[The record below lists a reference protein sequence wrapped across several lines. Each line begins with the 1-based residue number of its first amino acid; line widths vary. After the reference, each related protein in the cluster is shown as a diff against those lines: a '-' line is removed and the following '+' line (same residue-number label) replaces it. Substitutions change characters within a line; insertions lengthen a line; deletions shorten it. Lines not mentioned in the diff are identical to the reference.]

1 MSENSQYKVSV
12 GQDISSEFDVNS
24 LENIKSE
31 TTGLK
36 PTKNNRK
43 KFDLDL
49 AYGQMHE
56 DKIAEMLQGKK
67 IEVKTDFKANETGN
81 VFIEY
86 ESRGKKSGIATSLAD
101 YYCIAIGESFH
112 IMKPEL
118 LKKKCRKYLG
128 TKRDVLGGDNNTSK
142 GILLPVIELV

>member
-1 MSENSQYKVSV
+1 MDYNSNFEYDLELGKVKEKERHFIDFCKKVYKKYN
-12 GQDISSEFDVNS
+12 ISDVMLVDFINYW
-24 LENIKSE
+24 
-31 TTGLK
+31 T
-36 PTKNNRK
+36 
-43 KFDLDL
+43 
-49 AYGQMHE
+49 
-56 DKIAEMLQGKK
+56 EMNPDGKELYEIFSYKK

-101 YYCIAIGESFH
+101 YYCIAIENSFH

-118 LKKKCRKYLG
+118 LKEKCRKYLG